1 MELYAGIDLHSSNC
15 YLGIIDEQLEK
26 VFGRRLS
33 NSLPLVIDCL
43 APYKKDLQ
51 GIVVESTYNWYW
63 LVDGLQENG
72 YKVHLANPAAIKQYE
87 GIKYSDDK
95 WDALWLAHLLK
106 LDILPEGYI
115 YPKETRHVR
124 DMLRRRMLFVRQRTA
139 DILSFQSMVARN
151 TGSRISVN
159 NIKKLNETNLE
170 QLFADPDLLFMAKRY
185 LTIIALLSQ
194 QIKMIEKQAM
204 GKIGLTESFK
214 WLSTINGVGKILAM
228 VIMMEVGDINRFKKV
243 GNYCSYCRCVKS
255 ERISNGKKKGSGN
268 KKNGNKYLSWA
279 YVEAANF
286 CKRYNPQ
293 AEKFYQRKK
302 AKSNGIVA
310 IKALS
315 NKLARASYYMMRDQV
330 PFDSQM
336 LFA

>member
-1 MELYAGIDLHSSNC
+1 MKLYAGIDLHSSNC
-15 YLGIIDEQLEK
+15 YMGIIDEQLEK
-26 VFGRRLS
+26 VFAKRLG
-33 NSLPLVIDCL
+33 NSLQRVLDCL
-43 APYKKDLQ
+43 APYKENLQ
-51 GIVVESTYNWYW
+51 GVVVESTYNWYW
-63 LVDGLQENG
+63 LVDGLQEQG
-72 YKVHLANPAAIKQYE
+72 YTVHLANPAAIKQYE

-106 LDILPEGYI
+106 LGILPQGYI
-115 YPKETRHVR
+115 YPKETRPVR
-124 DMLRRRMLFVRQRTA
+124 DLLRRRMLFVRQRTA

-151 TGSRISVN
+151 TGTRVSVN
-159 NIKKLNETNLE
+159 HIKKMTEANLG
-170 QLFADPDLLFMAKRY
+170 QLFSNPDLLFTAQRY
-185 LTIIALLSQ
+185 LSIIDLLSQ
-194 QIKMIEKQAM
+194 QIKMIEKKAM
-204 GKIGLTESFK
+204 GKIGLTETFK

-228 VIMMEVGDINRFKKV
+228 VIMMEVGDIARFKKV
-243 GNYCSYCRCVKS
+243 GNYCSYCRCVRS
-255 ERISNGKKKGSGN
+255 ERFSNGKKKGVGN

-286 CKRYNPQ
+286 CIRHNPQ
-293 AEKFYQRKK
+293 AQKFYQRKK

-330 PFDSQM
+330 PFDSRM

>member
-1 MELYAGIDLHSSNC
+1 MRTYAGIDLHSSNC

-26 VFGRRLS
+26 VFGKRLN
-33 NSLPLVIDCL
+33 NSLLHIIECL
-43 APYKKDLQ
+43 KPYKDKIE

-63 LVDGLQENG
+63 LVDGLQEQS
-72 YKVHLANPAAIKQYE
+72 YTVHLANPSAIKQYE

-106 LDILPEGYI
+106 LGILPQGYI
-115 YPKETRHVR
+115 YPKETRPLR

-139 DILSFQSMVARN
+139 DILSFQSMISRN
-151 TGSRISVN
+151 TGKRMSAS
-159 NIKKLNETNLE
+159 NIRKMNGENLG
-170 QLFADPDLLFMAKRY
+170 QLFSDPDLIFMAQRY
-185 LTIIALLSQ
+185 LSIIDSFSQ

-204 GKIGLTESFK
+204 ENVRLTEPFK
-214 WLSTINGVGKILAM
+214 WLSTITGVGKILAM
-228 VIMMEVGDINRFKKV
+228 VIMLEVGDINRFKKV

-255 ERISNGKKKGSGN
+255 ERLSNGKKKGAGN
-268 KKNGNKYLSWA
+268 TKNGNKYLSWA

-286 CKRYNPQ
+286 CIRHNPQ
-293 AEKFYQRKK
+293 AERFYQRKK

-330 PFDSQM
+330 PFDSHM